1 LEKPKVE
8 VLTFSLQET
17 SLGAEYAAKKY
28 ELKLDEKLL
37 RLLADK
43 ILTEMREQDQSFEN
57 VRRGIFNGADIHPW
71 SDDGP
76 AYYSALGKMFS
87 LRRVTQQK
95 YRPKGLKRK
104 TSRFRVPKTVEEGTG
119 QLAWRF

>member
-1 LEKPKVE
+1 MEKPKVE

-17 SLGAEYAAKKY
+17 SLGAEYATRKY
-28 ELKLDEKLL
+28 GIKLDEKLL

-43 ILTEMREQDQSFEN
+43 ILIEMREHDQSFEN
-57 VRRGIFNGADIHPW
+57 VRRGILDGADIHPW

-76 AYYSALGKMFS
+76 AFYSALGKMFN

-95 YRPKGLKRK
+95 YRPRGLKMK

-119 QLAWRF
+119 QFAWRF

>member
-17 SLGAEYAAKKY
+17 SLGAEYAKKKY
-28 ELKLDEKLL
+28 DIKLDEKLL

-43 ILTEMREQDQSFEN
+43 ILTEMREHDQSFEN
-57 VRRGIFNGADIHPW
+57 VRRGILNGADIHPW
-71 SDDGP
+71 SNNGP
-76 AYYSALGKMFS
+76 AYYGALGKMFS
-87 LRRVTQQK
+87 LRRVVQQK
-95 YRPKGLKRK
+95 HQPRGLKRK
-104 TSRFRVPKTVEEGTG
+104 VSRFRAPKTVEEGTG